1 MRFKLLINIDM
12 NYVSGVYFVVIVII
26 VVDWFVRGK
35 KHYRGQAARH
45 EVAMH
50 LVNHDVVRY

>member
-1 MRFKLLINIDM
+1 M
-12 NYVSGVYFVVIVII
+12 NYVSAVYAVVVVII

-35 KHYRGQAARH
+35 KHYRGQTARH

-50 LVNHDVVRY
+50 LVDHDIVR